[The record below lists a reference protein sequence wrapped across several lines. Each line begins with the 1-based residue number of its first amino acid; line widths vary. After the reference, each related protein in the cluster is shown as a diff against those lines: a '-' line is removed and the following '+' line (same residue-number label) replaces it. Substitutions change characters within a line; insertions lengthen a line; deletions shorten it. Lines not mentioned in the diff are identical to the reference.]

1 MAQSELKPV
10 LLSKAQIDAI
20 KQIQC
25 EEQKK
30 SQLGVAPGINVIA
43 RQLID
48 LGLSQLSATSKA
60 GE

>member
-10 LLSKAQIDAI
+10 LLSKAQIAAI

-25 EEQKK
+25 DEQKK

-48 LGLSQLSATSKA
+48 LGLSQFSAISKPEA
-60 GE
+60 